1 MDSLTRWWDGVEE
14 WVTSLSFVPQL
25 LVCAAVVIPLAIG
38 IAVLMN
44 VLVDASFR
52 LFDRRDSA
60 DVDGGER

>member
-14 WVTSLSFVPQL
+14 WLTSMSFVPQL
-25 LVCAAVVIPLAIG
+25 LVCAAIVIPLAIG

>member
-1 MDSLTRWWDGVEE
+1 VDSLTRWWDGVEE
-14 WVTSLSFVPQL
+14 WLTSMSFVPQL
-25 LVCAAVVIPLAIG
+25 LVCAAIVIPLAIG

-52 LFDRRDSA
+52 LFDRRDST